1 MNKTPFELHQQIA
14 DSSVG
19 ADKVTVS
26 VMMAQLGS
34 ISNCLDK
41 TVLEGPRGYNA
52 EIEGEMAD
60 LVFHLDVFAKRR
72 GKILEDLRLMG
83 AERYEERR
91 TDEALR
97 E

>member
-19 ADKVTVS
+19 VDKVTVS
-26 VMMAQLGS
+26 IMMAQLGS
-34 ISNCLDK
+34 ISNCLDRMF
-41 TVLEGPRGYNA
+41 LEGPRGYNA

-72 GKILEDLRLMG
+72 GKNLDDLQTMG

-91 TDEALR
+91 SDEAMR